1 MERKPHVSLEF
12 KRLSIP
18 EKTVF
23 GKNVYEQMLGNV
35 GTFDNPDVK
44 LDDLLE
50 FNKVLFDAAEAA
62 KTGDFAKVAAMHTA
76 EKAWD
81 AAYTTEAH
89 YVDRKAHGQKDIILL
104 SGFKATTSETKP
116 AQKCAAATGIKAQ
129 ANLTTAGAVHIECD
143 VIHGATAYIY
153 IITSDQGNL
162 NFKNNQIDLSKNP
175 NMVMAMVDTHRK
187 VDFQELPGGTPL
199 WLRIVG
205 VNSVGLGE
213 MSQPLGFKV
222 LG

>member
-23 GKNVYEQMLGNV
+23 GKNVYEQMLANAA
-35 GTFDNPDVK
+35 TFDNPDVK
-44 LDDLLE
+44 LDDLLAI
-50 FNKVLFDAAEAA
+50 NTALFDAAEAA

-76 EKAWD
+76 EKTWD
-81 AAYTTEAH
+81 ATYTTEAH
-89 YVDRKAHGQKDIILL
+89 YVDRKANGQKDTILL

-143 VIHGATAYIY
+143 VIPGAVAYVY
-153 IITSDQGNL
+153 IISTDQANL
-162 NFKNNQIDLSKNP
+162 NFKNNQMDMGKNP
-175 NMVMAMVDTHRK
+175 SVVIAMVDTHRK

-199 WLRIVG
+199 WLRIIG

-213 MSQPLGFKV
+213 VSQPVGFKV
-222 LG
+222 L